1 MRVNKLK
8 SALEKVS
15 SAIPIGNIFE
25 NKTSPMKSL
34 IAMMQN
40 NPMFSPL
47 KMKEHLNNQ
56 NNVSV
61 ANYII
66 KEPESKEDKNCFSL
80 D

>member
-1 MRVNKLK
+1 
-8 SALEKVS
+8 
-15 SAIPIGNIFE
+15 
-25 NKTSPMKSL
+25 MKSL